1 MSTQTTN
8 NNKRIAKNTL
18 LLYVRML
25 FTMAVSLY
33 TSRVILKT
41 LGVVDYGIYN
51 VIAGVVATLAFVKTT
66 LSSAA
71 QRFITIELG
80 KGDMFT
86 LRKVFGVTI
95 SIHLL
100 LAGLT
105 VLLGETIGVWFLNT
119 HMNIPSD
126 RIFAGIIQKL

>member
-1 MSTQTTN
+1 MEFQL
-8 NNKRIAKNTL
+8 IP
-18 LLYVRML
+18 
-25 FTMAVSLY
+25 
-33 TSRVILKT
+33 
-41 LGVVDYGIYN
+41 
-51 VIAGVVATLAFVKTT
+51 FVLT
-66 LSSAA
+66 
-71 QRFITIELG
+71 
-80 KGDMFT
+80 
-86 LRKVFGVTI
+86 KVFHTSNSMRGSRSMPRILLSLLNRKRRYVYATQIFGITI